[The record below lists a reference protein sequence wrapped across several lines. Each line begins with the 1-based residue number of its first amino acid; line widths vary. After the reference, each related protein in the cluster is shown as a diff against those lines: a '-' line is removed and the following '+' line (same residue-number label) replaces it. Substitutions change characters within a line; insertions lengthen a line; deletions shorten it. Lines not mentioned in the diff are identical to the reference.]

1 MHRFR
6 TLEGRRVGAVGSV
19 AVVAAM
25 IAGLSACGASASE
38 VAPARGPAPEADR
51 MEATSAA
58 VTQQTVN
65 VRITDDA
72 LEVNPTTLRP
82 GPTTFVVTNNGSVP
96 YDLDVDGP
104 GPDGEIENLQ
114 PGKTASIEMTLRV
127 GTYEV
132 ESDPEGPGPD
142 REVFLTVR
150 E

>member
-1 MHRFR
+1 MHGVR
-6 TLEGRRVGAVGSV
+6 TLEGRRVEAVASV

-25 IAGLSACGASASE
+25 IAGMSACGAPASE
-38 VAPARGPAPEADR
+38 VAPARGPAPEADH
-51 MEATSAA
+51 MEAMSPAT
-58 VTQQTVN
+58 TQQTVT

-82 GPTTFVVTNNGSVP
+82 GPTRFVVTNNGSVP

-104 GPDGEIENLQ
+104 GPDVEIEDLQ
-114 PGKTASIEMTLRV
+114 PGKSASIEMTLRV